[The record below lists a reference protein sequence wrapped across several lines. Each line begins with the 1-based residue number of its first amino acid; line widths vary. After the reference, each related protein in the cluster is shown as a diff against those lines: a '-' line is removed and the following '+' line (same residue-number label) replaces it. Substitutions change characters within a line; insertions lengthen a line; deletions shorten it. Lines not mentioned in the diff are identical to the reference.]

1 MHNVA
6 VTGGRIGD
14 GGSEEFALGDGDR
27 RSHYEVPS
35 KGIRVRTTVTVTE
48 RVDWQDDLF

>member
-6 VTGGRIGD
+6 VTGGRMGD
-14 GGSEEFALGDGDR
+14 RESEEYQLDATGRGHD
-27 RSHYEVPS
+27 EVPS

-48 RVDWQDDLF
+48 RVDWRDDLF